1 MLFGIFGNGLTEKK
15 KKTQTN
21 PFMVQQYYV
30 SNFILYRLFFIE
42 CILSIQQILMSLP
55 GCVITAVLVA
65 SSVCGEEDEVLKA
78 KLLATTIFLS
88 GITTFLQV
96 TFGVR

>member
-1 MLFGIFGNGLTEKK
+1 M
-15 KKTQTN
+15 
-21 PFMVQQYYV
+21 YV
-30 SNFILYRLFFIE
+30 SGFILYRLFFIE

-65 SSVCGEEDEVLKA
+65 SSVCGQEDEVLKA

-96 TFGVR
+96 TFGVRLVEYKQLKTHSGRCNGNS